1 MPPDVVALANSLPT
15 SFVLGVA
22 TAAYQIEGAALQDGR
37 TASIW
42 DTFSHTPGKVKGG
55 DTGDVACD
63 HYHRLSDDLDLI
75 QSLNVDAYRFS
86 FSWSRLFP
94 DASGKPNE
102 AGVAFYDRL
111 IDGCL
116 ARKLQPF
123 ATLYHWDLPQWL
135 YDQGGWG
142 NAETVAAF
150 ADYAGFLSKHFGDRL
165 KTVTTFNEPWCSSIL
180 SYLYGVHAP
189 GIQNLQQCLSVV
201 HGQHLGH
208 GLAVQAMRANCPE
221 LPIGIVLNAQAIY
234 PFDSSSDDAALR
246 HHRFHNGL
254 FFEPLF
260 AGRYPE
266 EVLQSLSSVM
276 PEHTVEDMVNIK
288 QPLDF
293 WGLNYYTPTFVRDA
307 SIESAYPSTE
317 EAKRDNVEQT
327 DIGWE
332 TKPDCLTDLLVRLY
346 AEYTLPPCYITENG
360 AAYNQGVVDGQ
371 VNDEAREAY
380 LQQHVQ
386 AVADAADKGVDVR
399 GYFAWSLM
407 DNFEWAEGYS
417 QRFGV
422 VHVDFD
428 TQVRTVK
435 RSGHWYSQLC
445 QARRSAGQA

>member
-1 MPPDVVALANSLPT
+1 MSTEFKTLANAMPS

-22 TAAYQIEGAALQDGR
+22 TAAYQIEGAAFEDGR

-63 HYHRLSDDLDLI
+63 HYHRMNDDLDLI
-75 QSLNVDAYRFS
+75 QSLNVNAYRFS
-86 FSWSRLFP
+86 FSWPRLFP
-94 DASGKPNE
+94 DASGKPNA

-116 ARKLQPF
+116 ARDLQPF

-135 YDQGGWG
+135 YDLGGWG
-142 NAETVAAF
+142 NAEVVQAF
-150 ADYAGFLSKHFGDRL
+150 ADYASFISEHFGDRL

-189 GIQNLQQCLSVV
+189 GIQNLPACLSVV

-208 GLAVQAMRANCPE
+208 GLAVQAMRANRPE

-234 PFDSSSDDAALR
+234 PVDGKNTDAALR
-246 HHRFHNGL
+246 HHHFHNGL

-260 AGRYPE
+260 NGRYPE
-266 EVLQSLSSVM
+266 EVLHALDSVM
-276 PEHTVEDMVNIK
+276 PQHSAEELANIA

-293 WGLNYYTPTFVRDA
+293 WGLNYYTPTFVKET
-307 SIESAYPSTE
+307 SPELSYPATE
-317 EAKRDNVEQT
+317 EVNRDGVERT
-327 DIGWE
+327 DIDWE
-332 TKPDCLTDLLVRLY
+332 IKPDCLSDLLIRLH
-346 AEYTLPPCYITENG
+346 AEYKLPPCYITENG
-360 AAYNQGVVDGQ
+360 AAYHHGVIDGQ
-371 VNDEAREAY
+371 VDDEPRERY
-380 LQQHVQ
+380 LLQHLQ
-386 AVADAADKGVDVR
+386 AVMEAHKAGVDIR

-422 VHVDFD
+422 VHVDYD
-428 TQVRTVK
+428 TQVRTIK
-435 RSGHWYSQLC
+435 RSGHWYSSLC
-445 QARRSAGQA
+445 QALRNRDS